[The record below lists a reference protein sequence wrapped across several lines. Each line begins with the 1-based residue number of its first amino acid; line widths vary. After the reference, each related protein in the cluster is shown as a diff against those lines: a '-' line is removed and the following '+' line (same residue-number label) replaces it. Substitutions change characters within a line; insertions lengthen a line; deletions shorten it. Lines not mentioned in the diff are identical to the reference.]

1 MRSSEERSRSTFF
14 ALASPSIHQGS
25 TSILAGHT
33 YTYTHTMPATP
44 KSTPK
49 KGAANGTGT
58 PAASP
63 SASTPSRMT
72 RAQARA
78 TGTKI
83 KTPSPLKKGTSTP
96 KASAKKA
103 AAPAPDATADEE
115 EASPSPSKS
124 KAKTPTKAAS
134 PNKASPKKSVA
145 ASPSKVPASHAKLT
159 RKPTSAL
166 ATAEPIVAE
175 YSEEEEEQDDD
186 EEEEDEEDDSDLE
199 DGQDVSEK
207 GMQRLMAA
215 LGEDGLDEVDMAA
228 LDELAG
234 DEEEDEE
241 EDEEDEEED
250 EDEEVEAEED
260 EEEGEEAEEEDDAD
274 IPRVIP
280 NANGDTLAASIAR
293 SGLAEAIESEDEEDS
308 AAESEQDDDE
318 EDPEAAIAYED
329 LPDDI
334 ELSEQA
340 KASRVQRIK
349 INNEAALTRIYSDIR
364 LDSPSSSSK
373 LPWIETMRVTYPTSI
388 SSEVTDVENDLERE
402 LAFYKQALHA
412 AIEGK
417 KLVEASGTP
426 FTRPAD
432 YFAEMVKTDEHMER
446 IRQKLLDESAAIKAS
461 EAAKKQRELKKFG
474 KKVQVEKLQERIRNK
489 KEMNERIQG
498 LKRKHG
504 STLDD
509 NAGDDDFDVRVEA
522 ALDDRPAK
530 KAAPAAG
537 KGGRA
542 PTNKSKMPRSARDAK
557 YGFGGK
563 KKYSKSNTA
572 ESTNDFR
579 VGPTRGARG
588 SKPSKGGKPTS
599 GKAGF
604 RPKQKSGAAR
614 RPGKAR
620 RAGH

>member
-1 MRSSEERSRSTFF
+1 
-14 ALASPSIHQGS
+14 
-25 TSILAGHT
+25 
-33 YTYTHTMPATP
+33 MPATP

-49 KGAANGTGT
+49 KATASANGT

-63 SASTPSRMT
+63 SAAGTPSRMT

-78 TGTKI
+78 TGIKI
-83 KTPSPLKKGTSTP
+83 KTPSPLKKGGSTP
-96 KASAKKA
+96 KASSKKA
-103 AAPAPDATADEE
+103 AATASAEE
-115 EASPSPSKS
+115 EEESPSKS
-124 KAKTPTKAAS
+124 KAKSITTTPTKSSSS
-134 PNKASPKKSVA
+134 PSKSSPKKSPSHSKA
-145 ASPSKVPASHAKLT
+145 ASVSPSKLPASHAKLT

-175 YSEEEEEQDDD
+175 YSEQEEEV
-186 EEEEDEEDDSDLE
+186 EEDEKVEEDEDDEDEESDLE
-199 DGQDVSEK
+199 EGQDVSEK

-234 DEEEDEE
+234 DEEDEDDEDVEKEDAEGEVSEGEVSEDEDKDEE
-241 EDEEDEEED
+241 EQPED
-250 EDEEVEAEED
+250 
-260 EEEGEEAEEEDDAD
+260 GD
-274 IPRVIP
+274 IPPVVAS
-280 NANGDTLAASIAR
+280 ANGDTLAASIAR
-293 SGLAEAIESEDEEDS
+293 SGLVPAEES
-308 AAESEQDDDE
+308 DDE
-318 EDPEAAIAYED
+318 EDEEAKEAEEAEEEGDVEDDAENAIAYED
-329 LPDDI
+329 LPDDV

-349 INNEAALTRIYSDIR
+349 VNNESALKRIYEDIR
-364 LDSPSSSSK
+364 LDAPSSSSSSK

-388 SSEVTDVENDLERE
+388 SAEVTDVENDLERE

-412 AIEGK
+412 AVEGR
-417 KLVEASGTP
+417 KLVEASGTA
-426 FTRPAD
+426 FSRPCD

-489 KEMNERIQG
+489 KEMNERVNG
-498 LKRKHG
+498 LKRKLG
-504 STLDD
+504 GGV
-509 NAGDDDFDVRVEA
+509 GDDDGEEFDVRLEEA
-522 ALDDRPAK
+522 IGERASK
-530 KAAPAAG
+530 KQVNG
-537 KGGRA
+537 KGGRES
-542 PTNKSKMPRSARDAK
+542 TNKAKMPRSARDAK

-572 ESTNDFR
+572 ESTNDFS

-588 SKPSKGGKPTS
+588 SKPLKGKPTS

-604 RPKQKSGAAR
+604 RPKQKSGAAK

>member
-1 MRSSEERSRSTFF
+1 
-14 ALASPSIHQGS
+14 
-25 TSILAGHT
+25 
-33 YTYTHTMPATP
+33 MPATP

-49 KGAANGTGT
+49 KASAVSTLAG
-58 PAASP
+58 SP
-63 SASTPSRMT
+63 STTTSTPNRMT

-78 TGTKI
+78 SGIKI
-83 KTPSPLKKGTSTP
+83 KTPSPLKKGTTISTP
-96 KASAKKA
+96 KSTPKKSAPEESASPPKANKTPAKTASPKMASPKTASQKA
-103 AAPAPDATADEE
+103 A
-115 EASPSPSKS
+115 
-124 KAKTPTKAAS
+124 
-134 PNKASPKKSVA
+134 ASPKKGS
-145 ASPSKVPASHAKLT
+145 SPTKAQESPTKVPASHAKLT
-159 RKPTSAL
+159 RKPTSGL
-166 ATAEPIVAE
+166 ATAQPIVAE
-175 YSEEEEEQDDD
+175 YSEEEQEDDD
-186 EEEEDEEDDSDLE
+186 DDQVNAEDAVEEEEEEEDEEEDEESDVE
-199 DGQDVSEK
+199 EGQDVSEK
-207 GMQRLMAA
+207 GMQRLMEA
-215 LGEDGLDEVDMAA
+215 LGDDGLDEVDMAA

-234 DEEEDEE
+234 DEEEEE
-241 EDEEDEEED
+241 EEEQDINEEDVDAEESDEEDAA
-250 EDEEVEAEED
+250 EVEEQ
-260 EEEGEEAEEEDDAD
+260 DAD

-293 SGLAEAIESEDEEDS
+293 SGLAAAIESEDQEDSSESEEDR
-308 AAESEQDDDE
+308 EEDDE
-318 EDPEAAIAYED
+318 ENVIAYED

-349 INNEAALTRIYSDIR
+349 INNEAALRRIYSDMR
-364 LDSPSSSSK
+364 LDNPSSSSK
-373 LPWIETMRVTYPTSI
+373 LPWIETMRVTYPNSI

-412 AIEGK
+412 AVEGK
-417 KLVEASGTP
+417 KLVEASGTL
-426 FTRPAD
+426 FSRPSD

-446 IRQKLLDESAAIKAS
+446 IRQKLLDETAAIKAS

-489 KEMNERIQG
+489 KEMNERVNS

-504 STLDD
+504 GANVGDD
-509 NAGDDDFDVRVEA
+509 TDGDDFDVRVEEA
-522 ALDDRPAK
+522 IGERPAK
-530 KAAPAAG
+530 KQAMEG
-537 KGGRA
+537 KGGRS
-542 PTNKSKMPRSARDAK
+542 PTNKAKMPRNARDAK

-588 SKPSKGGKPTS
+588 SKPKTTS

-604 RPKQKSGAAR
+604 RPKQKSGAAK

>member
-1 MRSSEERSRSTFF
+1 
-14 ALASPSIHQGS
+14 
-25 TSILAGHT
+25 
-33 YTYTHTMPATP
+33 MPATP

-49 KGAANGTGT
+49 KATASANGT

-63 SASTPSRMT
+63 SAAGTPSRMT

-78 TGTKI
+78 TGIKI
-83 KTPSPLKKGTSTP
+83 KTPSPLKKGGSTP
-96 KASAKKA
+96 KASSKKA
-103 AAPAPDATADEE
+103 AATASAEE
-115 EASPSPSKS
+115 EEESPSKS
-124 KAKTPTKAAS
+124 KAKSITTTPTKSSSS
-134 PNKASPKKSVA
+134 PSKSSPKKSP
-145 ASPSKVPASHAKLT
+145 SPSKAASALPSKLPASHAKLT

-175 YSEEEEEQDDD
+175 YSEQEEEV
-186 EEEEDEEDDSDLE
+186 EEDEDDEDEESDLE
-199 DGQDVSEK
+199 EGHDVSEK

-234 DEEEDEE
+234 DEEG
-241 EDEEDEEED
+241 EED
-250 EDEEVEAEED
+250 EDEEDVEKEDAEGEVSENEDKD
-260 EEEGEEAEEEDDAD
+260 EEEQPEDGD
-274 IPRVIP
+274 IPAVVP
-280 NANGDTLAASIAR
+280 SANGDTLAASIAR
-293 SGLAEAIESEDEEDS
+293 SGLVPAEESEDEEDEE
-308 AAESEQDDDE
+308 AEEAEEAEEEGDVEDDAE
-318 EDPEAAIAYED
+318 NAIAYED
-329 LPDDI
+329 LPDDV

-349 INNEAALTRIYSDIR
+349 VNNESALKRIYEDIR
-364 LDSPSSSSK
+364 LDAPSSSK
-373 LPWIETMRVTYPTSI
+373 LPWMETMRVTYPI
-388 SSEVTDVENDLERE
+388 SVSAEVTDVENDLERE

-412 AIEGK
+412 AVEGR
-417 KLVEASGTP
+417 KLVEASGTA
-426 FTRPAD
+426 FSRPSD

-489 KEMNERIQG
+489 KEMNERVNG
-498 LKRKHG
+498 LKRKLG
-504 STLDD
+504 GGV
-509 NAGDDDFDVRVEA
+509 GDDDGEEFDVRLEEA
-522 ALDDRPAK
+522 IGERASK
-530 KAAPAAG
+530 KQANG
-537 KGGRA
+537 KGGRES
-542 PTNKSKMPRSARDAK
+542 TNKAKMPRSARDAK

-572 ESTNDFR
+572 ESTNDFS

-588 SKPSKGGKPTS
+588 SKPLKGKPTS

-604 RPKQKSGAAR
+604 RPKQKSGAAK

>member
-1 MRSSEERSRSTFF
+1 
-14 ALASPSIHQGS
+14 
-25 TSILAGHT
+25 
-33 YTYTHTMPATP
+33 MPATP

-49 KGAANGTGT
+49 KAASNGNSSSSTT

-63 SASTPSRMT
+63 SATSTPSRLT

-78 TGTKI
+78 SGGPI
-83 KTPSPLKKGTSTP
+83 KTPSPLKKGGSISTP

-103 AAPAPDATADEE
+103 TAAAAVVEEKKE
-115 EASPSPSKS
+115 EAASPSKS
-124 KAKTPTKAAS
+124 KSKTPTKATTTPTKS
-134 PNKASPKKSVA
+134 SPKSAPSSKKKYTA
-145 ASPSKVPASHAKLT
+145 AAAETESPSKLPASHAKLT

-166 ATAEPIVAE
+166 ATAQPILAE
-175 YSEEEEEQDDD
+175 YSEEEDEEEVEAEADEDEDD
-186 EEEEDEEDDSDLE
+186 EESDLE
-199 DGQDVSEK
+199 EGQDVSEK

-215 LGEDGLDEVDMAA
+215 LGDDGLDEVDMAA

-234 DEEEDEE
+234 EEDED
-241 EDEEDEEED
+241 EDEDEDEEEED
-250 EDEEVEAEED
+250 EDEDEDED
-260 EEEGEEAEEEDDAD
+260 EEMEAMAEDSDDDEEEAADEQDDD

-293 SGLAEAIESEDEEDS
+293 SGLVEAVEDSDEEDEEEEAD
-308 AAESEQDDDE
+308 EDEDE
-318 EDPEAAIAYED
+318 EEAIAYED

-340 KASRVQRIK
+340 KASRTQRIK
-349 INNEAALTRIYSDIR
+349 VNNEPALRRIYEDIR
-364 LDSPSSSSK
+364 LDPPTSTSK
-373 LPWIETMRVTYPTSI
+373 LPWIETMRITYPTAI
-388 SSEVTDVENDLERE
+388 SSEVADVENDLERE
-402 LAFYKQALHA
+402 LAFYKQALYA
-412 AIEGK
+412 AVEGK
-417 KLVEASGTP
+417 KLVQASGTA
-426 FTRPAD
+426 FTRPSD

-489 KEMNERIQG
+489 KELNERIAG

-504 STLDD
+504 SLEESTGAD
-509 NAGDDDFDVRVEA
+509 GDEFDVRLEEA
-522 ALDDRPAK
+522 IGGGSGGAGSDAK
-530 KAAPAAG
+530 KP
-537 KGGRA
+537 KRA
-542 PTNKSKMPRSARDAK
+542 PTNKAKMPRNARDAK

-572 ESTNDFR
+572 ESTNDFS

-588 SKPSKGGKPTS
+588 SKPKVTS

-604 RPKQKSGAAR
+604 RPKQKSGAAK

-620 RAGH
+620 RAGGH

>member
-1 MRSSEERSRSTFF
+1 
-14 ALASPSIHQGS
+14 
-25 TSILAGHT
+25 
-33 YTYTHTMPATP
+33 MPATP

-49 KGAANGTGT
+49 KATASANGT

-63 SASTPSRMT
+63 SAAGTPSRMT

-78 TGTKI
+78 TGIKI
-83 KTPSPLKKGTSTP
+83 KTPSPLKKGGSTP
-96 KASAKKA
+96 KASSKKA
-103 AAPAPDATADEE
+103 AATASAEE
-115 EASPSPSKS
+115 EEESPSKS
-124 KAKTPTKAAS
+124 KAKSITTTPTKSSSS
-134 PNKASPKKSVA
+134 PSKSSPKKSP
-145 ASPSKVPASHAKLT
+145 SPSKLPASHAKLT

-175 YSEEEEEQDDD
+175 YSEQEEEV
-186 EEEEDEEDDSDLE
+186 EEDEDDEDQESDLE
-199 DGQDVSEK
+199 EGQDVSEK

-228 LDELAG
+228 LDKLAG
-234 DEEEDEE
+234 DE
-241 EDEEDEEED
+241 EDEEDEDEEDVEKEDAEGEVSEGEVSED
-250 EDEEVEAEED
+250 EDKD
-260 EEEGEEAEEEDDAD
+260 EEEQPEDGD
-274 IPRVIP
+274 IPPVV
-280 NANGDTLAASIAR
+280 ASTNGDTLAASIAR
-293 SGLAEAIESEDEEDS
+293 SGLVPAEES
-308 AAESEQDDDE
+308 DDE
-318 EDPEAAIAYED
+318 EDEEAEEAEEAEEEGDVEDDAENAIAYED
-329 LPDDI
+329 LPDDV

-349 INNEAALTRIYSDIR
+349 VNNESALKRIYEDIR
-364 LDSPSSSSK
+364 LDAPSSSSSSK

-388 SSEVTDVENDLERE
+388 SAEVTDVENDLERE

-412 AIEGK
+412 AVEGR
-417 KLVEASGTP
+417 KLVEASGTA
-426 FTRPAD
+426 FSRPCD

-489 KEMNERIQG
+489 KEMNERVNG
-498 LKRKHG
+498 LKRKLG
-504 STLDD
+504 GGV
-509 NAGDDDFDVRVEA
+509 GDDDGEEFDVRLEEA
-522 ALDDRPAK
+522 IGERASK
-530 KAAPAAG
+530 KQANG
-537 KGGRA
+537 KGGRES
-542 PTNKSKMPRSARDAK
+542 TNKAKMPRSARDAK

-572 ESTNDFR
+572 ESTNDFS

-588 SKPSKGGKPTS
+588 SKPLRGKPTS

-604 RPKQKSGAAR
+604 RPKQKSGAAK

>member
-1 MRSSEERSRSTFF
+1 
-14 ALASPSIHQGS
+14 
-25 TSILAGHT
+25 
-33 YTYTHTMPATP
+33 MPATP

-49 KGAANGTGT
+49 TATASANGT
-58 PAASP
+58 PAASL
-63 SASTPSRMT
+63 SAAGTPSRMT

-78 TGTKI
+78 TGIKI
-83 KTPSPLKKGTSTP
+83 KAPSPLKKGGSTP
-96 KASAKKA
+96 KASSKKA
-103 AAPAPDATADEE
+103 AATASAEE
-115 EASPSPSKS
+115 EEESPSKS
-124 KAKTPTKAAS
+124 KAKSITTTPTKSSSS
-134 PNKASPKKSVA
+134 PSKSSPKKSPSPSKA
-145 ASPSKVPASHAKLT
+145 ASASPSKLPASHAKLT

-175 YSEEEEEQDDD
+175 YSEQEEEV
-186 EEEEDEEDDSDLE
+186 EEDEDDEDEESDLE
-199 DGQDVSEK
+199 EGHDVSEK

-234 DEEEDEE
+234 DEEG
-241 EDEEDEEED
+241 EED
-250 EDEEVEAEED
+250 EDDEDEDDEDVEKEDAEGEVSENEDKD
-260 EEEGEEAEEEDDAD
+260 EEEQPEDGD
-274 IPRVIP
+274 IPAVVP
-280 NANGDTLAASIAR
+280 SANGDTLAASIAR
-293 SGLAEAIESEDEEDS
+293 SGLVPAEESEDEEDEE
-308 AAESEQDDDE
+308 AEEAEEEGDVEDDAE
-318 EDPEAAIAYED
+318 NAIAYED
-329 LPDDI
+329 LPDDV

-349 INNEAALTRIYSDIR
+349 VNNESALKRIYEDIR
-364 LDSPSSSSK
+364 LDAPSSK
-373 LPWIETMRVTYPTSI
+373 LPWIETMRVTYPISI
-388 SSEVTDVENDLERE
+388 SAEVTDVENDLERE

-412 AIEGK
+412 AVEGR
-417 KLVEASGTP
+417 KLVEASGTA
-426 FTRPAD
+426 FSRPSD

-489 KEMNERIQG
+489 KEMNERVNG
-498 LKRKHG
+498 LKRKLG
-504 STLDD
+504 GGV
-509 NAGDDDFDVRVEA
+509 GDDDGEEFDVRLEEA
-522 ALDDRPAK
+522 IGERASK
-530 KAAPAAG
+530 KQANG
-537 KGGRA
+537 KGGRES
-542 PTNKSKMPRSARDAK
+542 TNKAKMPRSARDAK

-572 ESTNDFR
+572 ESTNDFS

-588 SKPSKGGKPTS
+588 SKPLKGKPTS

-604 RPKQKSGAAR
+604 RPKQKSGAAK

>member
-1 MRSSEERSRSTFF
+1 
-14 ALASPSIHQGS
+14 
-25 TSILAGHT
+25 
-33 YTYTHTMPATP
+33 MPATP

-49 KGAANGTGT
+49 KATASANGT

-63 SASTPSRMT
+63 SAAGTPSRMT

-78 TGTKI
+78 TGIKI
-83 KTPSPLKKGTSTP
+83 KTPSPLKKGSSTP
-96 KASAKKA
+96 KASSKKA
-103 AAPAPDATADEE
+103 AATASAEE
-115 EASPSPSKS
+115 EEESPSKS
-124 KAKTPTKAAS
+124 KAKSITTTPTKSSSS
-134 PNKASPKKSVA
+134 PSKSSPKKSPSHSKAPSV
-145 ASPSKVPASHAKLT
+145 SPSKLPASHAKLT

-175 YSEEEEEQDDD
+175 YSEQEEEV
-186 EEEEDEEDDSDLE
+186 EEDEDQESDLE
-199 DGQDVSEK
+199 EGHDVSEK

-215 LGEDGLDEVDMAA
+215 LGDDGLDEVDMAA

-234 DEEEDEE
+234 DEDVEKEVSEGEVSEDKDKDEE
-241 EDEEDEEED
+241 EQPED
-250 EDEEVEAEED
+250 
-260 EEEGEEAEEEDDAD
+260 GD
-274 IPRVIP
+274 IPPVVAS
-280 NANGDTLAASIAR
+280 ANGDTLAASIAR
-293 SGLAEAIESEDEEDS
+293 SGLVPAEES
-308 AAESEQDDDE
+308 DDE
-318 EDPEAAIAYED
+318 EDEEAEEEEGDVEDDAENAIAYED
-329 LPDDI
+329 LPDDV

-349 INNEAALTRIYSDIR
+349 VNNESALKRIYEDIR
-364 LDSPSSSSK
+364 LDAPSSSK

-388 SSEVTDVENDLERE
+388 SAEVTDVENDLERE

-412 AIEGK
+412 AVEGR
-417 KLVEASGTP
+417 KLVEASGTA
-426 FTRPAD
+426 FSRPCD

-461 EAAKKQRELKKFG
+461 EAAKKQRELQKFG

-489 KEMNERIQG
+489 KEMNERVNG
-498 LKRKHG
+498 LKRKLG
-504 STLDD
+504 GGV
-509 NAGDDDFDVRVEA
+509 GDDDGEEFDVRLEEA
-522 ALDDRPAK
+522 IGERASK
-530 KAAPAAG
+530 KQANG
-537 KGGRA
+537 KGGRES
-542 PTNKSKMPRSARDAK
+542 TNKAKMPRSARDAK

-572 ESTNDFR
+572 ESTNDFS

-588 SKPSKGGKPTS
+588 SKPLKGKPTS

-604 RPKQKSGAAR
+604 RPKQKSGAAK

>member
-1 MRSSEERSRSTFF
+1 M
-14 ALASPSIHQGS
+14 PS
-25 TSILAGHT
+25 
-33 YTYTHTMPATP
+33 TP

-49 KGAANGTGT
+49 KASAAT
-58 PAASP
+58 SR
-63 SASTPSRMT
+63 TPSSPATPGRMT

-78 TGTKI
+78 TGGI
-83 KTPSPLKKGTSTP
+83 KTPSPLKKGNSISTP
-96 KASAKKA
+96 KGSTKKA
-103 AAPAPDATADEE
+103 AAPVLVAADDEEADETVE
-115 EASPSPSKS
+115 SSPAK
-124 KAKTPTKAAS
+124 KTPTKASTPTKVSPKSAKKNAS
-134 PNKASPKKSVA
+134 PAPKAE
-145 ASPSKVPASHAKLT
+145 SPSKVPASHAKLT

-175 YSEEEEEQDDD
+175 YSEEEEEDVD
-186 EEEEDEEDDSDLE
+186 EDEEDDEESDLE
-199 DGQDVSEK
+199 EGQDVSEK

-215 LGEDGLDEVDMAA
+215 LGDDGLDEVDMAA

-234 DEEEDEE
+234 E

-250 EDEEVEAEED
+250 DDDDEEEEEEEED
-260 EEEGEEAEEEDDAD
+260 EMEADPLEQEVAEEAAEEELAAEQDDSD

-293 SGLAEAIESEDEEDS
+293 SGLVPVEESDS
-308 AAESEQDDDE
+308 ES
-318 EDPEAAIAYED
+318 DPEAASDDEEEEPIAYED

-334 ELSEQA
+334 ELSEVA
-340 KASRVQRIK
+340 KASRTQRIK
-349 INNEAALTRIYSDIR
+349 INNESALTRIYNDIR

-373 LPWIETMRVTYPTSI
+373 LPWIETMRITYPTAI
-388 SSEVTDVENDLERE
+388 SSLVTDPENDLERE

-412 AIEGK
+412 AVEGK
-417 KLVEASGTP
+417 ELILASGTL
-426 FTRPAD
+426 FSRPSD
-432 YFAEMVKTDEHMER
+432 FFAEMVKTDEHMER

-489 KEMNERIQG
+489 KELASKIQG

-504 STLDD
+504 ALDED
-509 NAGDDDFDVRVEA
+509 AEEFDVRLEEA
-522 ALDDRPAK
+522 IGGTSGGDKKTQKGRPAS
-530 KAAPAAG
+530 G
-537 KGGRA
+537 
-542 PTNKSKMPRSARDAK
+542 KSKMPRTARDAK

-579 VGPTRGARG
+579 VGPERGARG
-588 SKPSKGGKPTS
+588 SKVKVTS

-604 RPKQKSGAAR
+604 RPKQKSGAAK

-620 RAGH
+620 RAGGK

>member
-1 MRSSEERSRSTFF
+1 M
-14 ALASPSIHQGS
+14 
-25 TSILAGHT
+25 
-33 YTYTHTMPATP
+33 
-44 KSTPK
+44 
-49 KGAANGTGT
+49 
-58 PAASP
+58 
-63 SASTPSRMT
+63 
-72 RAQARA
+72 
-78 TGTKI
+78 
-83 KTPSPLKKGTSTP
+83 
-96 KASAKKA
+96 
-103 AAPAPDATADEE
+103 
-115 EASPSPSKS
+115 
-124 KAKTPTKAAS
+124 
-134 PNKASPKKSVA
+134 
-145 ASPSKVPASHAKLT
+145 
-159 RKPTSAL
+159 
-166 ATAEPIVAE
+166 AE
-175 YSEEEEEQDDD
+175 YSEEEEQDEDD
-186 EEEEDEEDDSDLE
+186 EEDEDSDLE
-199 DGQDVSEK
+199 EGQDVSEK

-234 DEEEDEE
+234 EEDDDDDNDDEEEDQEHDDEELELEVDEEEDGGESDQGEEDEE
-241 EDEEDEEED
+241 EEKEEDL
-250 EDEEVEAEED
+250 
-260 EEEGEEAEEEDDAD
+260 
-274 IPRVIP
+274 PRVVP

-293 SGLAEAIESEDEEDS
+293 SGLAAAIESEDEEDE
-308 AAESEQDDDE
+308 AEQPASSDEE
-318 EDPEAAIAYED
+318 EDPEAAVAYED

-349 INNEAALTRIYSDIR
+349 VNNEAALRRIYEDLR

-373 LPWIETMRVTYPTSI
+373 LPWIETMRITYPTSI
-388 SSEVTDVENDLERE
+388 SSEVSDVENDLERE

-412 AIEGK
+412 AVEGR

-426 FTRPAD
+426 FSRPSD

-446 IRQKLLDESAAIKAS
+446 IRQKLLDETAAIKAS

-489 KEMNERIQG
+489 KEMNERVQG

-504 STLDD
+504 SIDD
-509 NAGDDDFDVRVEA
+509 GTGADDEFDVRLEEA
-522 ALDDRPAK
+522 IADRPS
-530 KAAPAAG
+530 AG
-537 KGGRA
+537 KKHA
-542 PTNKSKMPRSARDAK
+542 PSTGKGARGTTNKAKIPRSARDAK

-572 ESTNDFR
+572 ESTNDFS

-588 SKPSKGGKPTS
+588 SKPLKGGKPTP

-604 RPKQKSGAAR
+604 RPKQKSGAAK

>member
-1 MRSSEERSRSTFF
+1 
-14 ALASPSIHQGS
+14 
-25 TSILAGHT
+25 
-33 YTYTHTMPATP
+33 MPGTP

-49 KGAANGTGT
+49 KQSAPAT
-58 PAASP
+58 PAAGSP
-63 SASTPSRMT
+63 STPSRMT

-83 KTPSPLKKGTSTP
+83 RTPSPLKKGGSSTP
-96 KASAKKA
+96 SKGSAKKA
-103 AAPAPDATADEE
+103 AAAAAPVEVEE
-115 EASPSPSKS
+115 TNSSPTPSPSKS
-124 KAKTPTKAAS
+124 KTPTK
-134 PNKASPKKSVA
+134 NASPKSTPKKSPA
-145 ASPSKVPASHAKLT
+145 AIGSPSKVPASHAKLT

-175 YSEEEEEQDDD
+175 YSEEEDEEAVEEDAEED
-186 EEEEDEEDDSDLE
+186 EEEEEEDSDLE
-199 DGQDVSEK
+199 EGQDVSEK

-234 DEEEDEE
+234 DEDEEDDEAEEDDEDEE
-241 EDEEDEEED
+241 EDGEEEDEE
-250 EDEEVEAEED
+250 AEED
-260 EEEGEEAEEEDDAD
+260 AEDAD
-274 IPRVIP
+274 IPRVVP

-293 SGLAEAIESEDEEDS
+293 SGLAEAIESEDEEDAS
-308 AAESEQDDDE
+308 PADSEDDE
-318 EDPEAAIAYED
+318 EEDEEAAIAYED

-334 ELSEQA
+334 ELSEAA

-349 INNEAALTRIYSDIR
+349 INNESALRRIYSDIR
-364 LDSPSSSSK
+364 LDNPSSSSK

-412 AIEGK
+412 AVEGR

-426 FTRPAD
+426 FTRPSD

-504 STLDD
+504 SAMDAA
-509 NAGDDDFDVRVEA
+509 NGDGGDDFDVRVEE
-522 ALDDRPAK
+522 ALGERPTK
-530 KAAPAAG
+530 KPSTGG
-537 KGGRA
+537 KSGSGGRD
-542 PTNKSKMPRSARDAK
+542 PTNKAKMPRNARDAK

-588 SKPSKGGKPTS
+588 SKPLKGGKGTS

-604 RPKQKSGAAR
+604 RPKQKSGAAK

>member
-1 MRSSEERSRSTFF
+1 
-14 ALASPSIHQGS
+14 
-25 TSILAGHT
+25 
-33 YTYTHTMPATP
+33 MPATP

-49 KGAANGTGT
+49 KATANGST

-63 SASTPSRMT
+63 STASTPSRLT

-78 TGTKI
+78 SGGPI
-83 KTPSPLKKGTSTP
+83 KTPSPLKKGGSISTP
-96 KASAKKA
+96 KASSKKA
-103 AAPAPDATADEE
+103 AAAVADDK
-115 EASPSPSKS
+115 EAASPSKS
-124 KAKTPTKAAS
+124 KTPSKAAATPS
-134 PNKASPKKSVA
+134 KASPKSASSKKKASPA
-145 ASPSKVPASHAKLT
+145 KTEESPSKVPASHAKLT

-175 YSEEEEEQDDD
+175 YSEEEEEDDDDDD
-186 EEEEDEEDDSDLE
+186 EEEDLE
-199 DGQDVSEK
+199 EGQDVSEK

-234 DEEEDEE
+234 NE

-250 EDEEVEAEED
+250 EDEEMEALAED
-260 EEEGEEAEEEDDAD
+260 DDEDDDAEAAAEQQDAD
-274 IPRVIP
+274 IPRVVP

-293 SGLAEAIESEDEEDS
+293 SGLVEAVEDSDDEDEE
-308 AAESEQDDDE
+308 AAEDEEEDDE
-318 EDPEAAIAYED
+318 EAIAYED

-340 KASRVQRIK
+340 KASRTQRIK
-349 INNEAALTRIYSDIR
+349 INNEPALRRIYQDIR
-364 LDSPSSSSK
+364 LDAPSSTSK
-373 LPWIETMRVTYPTSI
+373 LPWIETMRITYPTSL
-388 SSEVTDVENDLERE
+388 STEVTDVENDLERE

-412 AIEGK
+412 AVEGK
-417 KLVEASGTP
+417 KLVQASGTP
-426 FTRPAD
+426 FTRPSD

-446 IRQKLLDESAAIKAS
+446 IRQKLLDETAAIKAS

-489 KEMNERIQG
+489 KELTERIAG

-504 STLDD
+504 SIDD
-509 NAGDDDFDVRVEA
+509 AGDGDEFDVRLEEA
-522 ALDDRPAK
+522 IGGPTGSEGKKQKLAK
-530 KAAPAAG
+530 
-537 KGGRA
+537 RA
-542 PTNKSKMPRSARDAK
+542 PTNKAKMPRNARDAK

-563 KKYSKSNTA
+563 KKHAKSNTA
-572 ESTNDFR
+572 ESTNDFS

-588 SKPSKGGKPTS
+588 SKPKVPS
-599 GKAGF
+599 GKSGF
-604 RPKQKSGAAR
+604 RPKQKSGAAK

-620 RAGH
+620 RASGH

>member
-1 MRSSEERSRSTFF
+1 
-14 ALASPSIHQGS
+14 
-25 TSILAGHT
+25 
-33 YTYTHTMPATP
+33 MPATP

-49 KGAANGTGT
+49 KATASANGT

-63 SASTPSRMT
+63 SAAGTPSRMT

-78 TGTKI
+78 TGIKI
-83 KTPSPLKKGTSTP
+83 KTPSPLKKGGSTP
-96 KASAKKA
+96 KASSKKA
-103 AAPAPDATADEE
+103 AATASAEE
-115 EASPSPSKS
+115 EEESPSKS
-124 KAKTPTKAAS
+124 KAKSITTTPTKSSSS
-134 PNKASPKKSVA
+134 PSKSSPKKSP
-145 ASPSKVPASHAKLT
+145 SPSKLPASHAKLT

-175 YSEEEEEQDDD
+175 YSEQEEEV
-186 EEEEDEEDDSDLE
+186 EEDEDDEDQESDLE
-199 DGQDVSEK
+199 EGQDVSEK

-228 LDELAG
+228 LDKLAG
-234 DEEEDEE
+234 DE
-241 EDEEDEEED
+241 EDEEDEDEEDVEKEDAEGEVSEGEVSED
-250 EDEEVEAEED
+250 EDKD
-260 EEEGEEAEEEDDAD
+260 EEEQPEDGD
-274 IPRVIP
+274 IPPVV
-280 NANGDTLAASIAR
+280 ASTNGDTLAASIAR
-293 SGLAEAIESEDEEDS
+293 SGLVPAEES
-308 AAESEQDDDE
+308 DDE
-318 EDPEAAIAYED
+318 EDEEAEEAEEAEEEGDVEDDAENAIAYED
-329 LPDDI
+329 LPDDV

-349 INNEAALTRIYSDIR
+349 VNNESALKRIYEDIR
-364 LDSPSSSSK
+364 LDAPSSSSSSK

-388 SSEVTDVENDLERE
+388 SAEVTDVENDLERE

-412 AIEGK
+412 AVEGR
-417 KLVEASGTP
+417 KLVEASGTA
-426 FTRPAD
+426 FSRPCD

-489 KEMNERIQG
+489 KEMNERVNG
-498 LKRKHG
+498 LKRKLG
-504 STLDD
+504 GGV
-509 NAGDDDFDVRVEA
+509 GDDDGEEFDVRLEEA
-522 ALDDRPAK
+522 IGERASK
-530 KAAPAAG
+530 KQANG
-537 KGGRA
+537 KGGRES
-542 PTNKSKMPRSARDAK
+542 TNKAKMPRSARDAK

-572 ESTNDFR
+572 ESTNDFS

-588 SKPSKGGKPTS
+588 SKPLRGKPTS

-604 RPKQKSGAAR
+604 RPKQKSGAVK

>member
-1 MRSSEERSRSTFF
+1 
-14 ALASPSIHQGS
+14 
-25 TSILAGHT
+25 
-33 YTYTHTMPATP
+33 MPATP

-49 KGAANGTGT
+49 KATASANGT

-63 SASTPSRMT
+63 SAAGTPSRMT

-78 TGTKI
+78 TGIKI
-83 KTPSPLKKGTSTP
+83 KTPSPLKKGGSTP
-96 KASAKKA
+96 KASSKKA
-103 AAPAPDATADEE
+103 AATASAEE
-115 EASPSPSKS
+115 EEESPSKS
-124 KAKTPTKAAS
+124 KAKSITTTPTKSSSS
-134 PNKASPKKSVA
+134 PSKSSPKKSPSPSKA
-145 ASPSKVPASHAKLT
+145 ASASPSKLPASHAKLT

-175 YSEEEEEQDDD
+175 YSEQEEEV
-186 EEEEDEEDDSDLE
+186 EEDEDDEDEESDLE
-199 DGQDVSEK
+199 EGHDVSEK

-234 DEEEDEE
+234 DEEG
-241 EDEEDEEED
+241 EED
-250 EDEEVEAEED
+250 EDDEDVEKEDAEGEVSENEDKD
-260 EEEGEEAEEEDDAD
+260 EEEQPEDGD
-274 IPRVIP
+274 IPAVVP
-280 NANGDTLAASIAR
+280 SANGDTLAASIAR
-293 SGLAEAIESEDEEDS
+293 SGLVPAEESEDEEDEE
-308 AAESEQDDDE
+308 AEEAEEEGDVEDDAE
-318 EDPEAAIAYED
+318 NAIAYED
-329 LPDDI
+329 LPDDV

-349 INNEAALTRIYSDIR
+349 VNNESALKRIYEDIR
-364 LDSPSSSSK
+364 LDAPSSK
-373 LPWIETMRVTYPTSI
+373 LPWIETMRVAYPISI
-388 SSEVTDVENDLERE
+388 SAEVTDVENDLERE

-412 AIEGK
+412 AVEGR
-417 KLVEASGTP
+417 KLVEASGTA
-426 FTRPAD
+426 FSRPSD

-489 KEMNERIQG
+489 KEMNERVNG
-498 LKRKHG
+498 LKRKLG
-504 STLDD
+504 GGV
-509 NAGDDDFDVRVEA
+509 GDDDGEEFDVRLEEA
-522 ALDDRPAK
+522 IGERASK
-530 KAAPAAG
+530 KQANG
-537 KGGRA
+537 KGGRES
-542 PTNKSKMPRSARDAK
+542 TNKAKMPRSARDAK

-572 ESTNDFR
+572 ESTNDFS

-588 SKPSKGGKPTS
+588 SKPLKGKPTS

-604 RPKQKSGAAR
+604 RPKQKSGAAK

>member
-1 MRSSEERSRSTFF
+1 
-14 ALASPSIHQGS
+14 
-25 TSILAGHT
+25 
-33 YTYTHTMPATP
+33 MPATP

-49 KGAANGTGT
+49 KATASANGT

-63 SASTPSRMT
+63 SAAGTPSRMT

-78 TGTKI
+78 TGIKI
-83 KTPSPLKKGTSTP
+83 KTPSPLKKGGSTP
-96 KASAKKA
+96 KASSKKA
-103 AAPAPDATADEE
+103 AATASAEE
-115 EASPSPSKS
+115 EEESPSKS
-124 KAKTPTKAAS
+124 KAKSITTTPTKSSSS
-134 PNKASPKKSVA
+134 PSKSSPKKSP
-145 ASPSKVPASHAKLT
+145 SPSKAASASSSKLPASHAKLT

-175 YSEEEEEQDDD
+175 YSEQEEEV
-186 EEEEDEEDDSDLE
+186 EEDEDDEDEESDLE
-199 DGQDVSEK
+199 EGHDVSEK

-234 DEEEDEE
+234 DEEG
-241 EDEEDEEED
+241 EED
-250 EDEEVEAEED
+250 EDDEDEDDEDVEKEDAEGEVSEDEDKD
-260 EEEGEEAEEEDDAD
+260 EEEQPEDGD
-274 IPRVIP
+274 IPAVVP
-280 NANGDTLAASIAR
+280 SANGDTLAASIAR
-293 SGLAEAIESEDEEDS
+293 SGLVPAEESEDKE
-308 AAESEQDDDE
+308 DE
-318 EDPEAAIAYED
+318 EAEEAEEEGDVEDDAENAIAYED
-329 LPDDI
+329 LPDDV

-349 INNEAALTRIYSDIR
+349 VNNESALKRIYEDIR
-364 LDSPSSSSK
+364 LDAPSSK
-373 LPWIETMRVTYPTSI
+373 LPWIETMRVTYPISI
-388 SSEVTDVENDLERE
+388 SAEVTDVENDLERE

-412 AIEGK
+412 AVEGR
-417 KLVEASGTP
+417 KLVEASGTA
-426 FTRPAD
+426 FSRPSD
-432 YFAEMVKTDEHMER
+432 YFAEMVKTDEHMEL

-489 KEMNERIQG
+489 KEMNERVNG
-498 LKRKHG
+498 LKRKLG
-504 STLDD
+504 GGV
-509 NAGDDDFDVRVEA
+509 GDDDGEEFDVRLEEA
-522 ALDDRPAK
+522 IGERASK
-530 KAAPAAG
+530 KQANG
-537 KGGRA
+537 KGGRES
-542 PTNKSKMPRSARDAK
+542 TNKAKMPRSARDAK

-572 ESTNDFR
+572 ESTNDFS

-588 SKPSKGGKPTS
+588 SKPLKGKPTS

-604 RPKQKSGAAR
+604 RPKQKSGAAK